1 MKESIIIQDLLYW
14 DLFDNL
20 SIEIKENDFVTVSG
34 PNNCGKTTLLR
45 ILNREIITD
54 NDILVFNN
62 DINMYRIKDYSEIVQ
77 CIIPEEES
85 FQEETLEEELLFY
98 SLDKKEIE
106 EVLKGLKCKKL
117 HKKKFASMNKKE
129 ILLSQLI
136 ITLVQKPQ
144 ILLIDQ
150 LSTILEEKETIEVL
164 KYLNSY
170 REKHNITILY
180 TTLNLLESLET
191 DQLYIINNGKI
202 DLSGKPIDVLQQDNK
217 INKIGLKIPFM
228 IDLSVKLKDYELID
242 EVELDKHRMVDM
254 LWK

>member
-1 MKESIIIQDLLYW
+1 MKKSIIIQDLLYW

-20 SIEIKENDFVTVSG
+20 SMEIKENDFVTISG

-45 ILNREIITD
+45 ILNREIITE
-54 NDILVFNN
+54 NNISILNN
-62 DINMYRIKDYSEIVQ
+62 DINTYRIKDYSEIVQ
-77 CIIPEEES
+77 SIIPDEEF
-85 FQEETLEEELLFY
+85 FQEETLEEELLLY
-98 SLDKKEIE
+98 NSEKNEIDE
-106 EVLKGLKCKKL
+106 ILKGLKCKKL

-136 ITLVQKPQ
+136 ITLAQKPQ

-150 LSTILEEKETIEVL
+150 LSTTLDEKETIEVL
-164 KYLNSY
+164 KYLNTY
-170 REKHNITILY
+170 RENHTITIIY

-191 DQLYIINNGKI
+191 DQLYIIHNGKI
-202 DLSGKPIDVLQQDNK
+202 ELSGNPIEVLQQDNI

-228 IDLSVKLKDYELID
+228 IDLSVKLKDYELIN

>member
-85 FQEETLEEELLFY
+85 FQEETLEEELLLY

-117 HKKKFASMNKKE
+117 HKKKFASMSKKE

>member
-85 FQEETLEEELLFY
+85 FQEETLEEELLLY

-106 EVLKGLKCKKL
+106 EVLKGLRCKKL
-117 HKKKFASMNKKE
+117 HKKKFASMSKKE

>member
-85 FQEETLEEELLFY
+85 FQEETLEEELLLY

>member
-20 SIEIKENDFVTVSG
+20 SIEIKENDFVTISG

-85 FQEETLEEELLFY
+85 FQEETLEEELLLY

-170 REKHNITILY
+170 REKHNTTILY

-242 EVELDKHRMVDM
+242 EVELDKHRMVDL

>member
-85 FQEETLEEELLFY
+85 FQEETLEEELLLY

-117 HKKKFASMNKKE
+117 NKKKFASMNKKE
-129 ILLSQLI
+129 KLLSQLI

-180 TTLNLLESLET
+180 ATLNLLESLET

>member
-1 MKESIIIQDLLYW
+1 MKRSIIIQDLSYW
-14 DLFDNL
+14 NLFGHISL
-20 SIEIKENDFVTVSG
+20 EIKENDFATISG

-45 ILNREIITD
+45 IINREIITE
-54 NDILVFNN
+54 NNINILNN
-62 DINMYRIKDYSEIVQ
+62 DINSYRIKDYSEIVQ

-85 FQEETLEEELLFY
+85 FQEETLEEELLLY
-98 SLDKKEIE
+98 NSEKKEIDE
-106 EVLKGLKCKKL
+106 ILKGLKCKKL

-136 ITLVQKPQ
+136 ITLIQKPQ

-150 LSTILEEKETIEVL
+150 LSIILEEKETIEVL
-164 KYLNSY
+164 KYLNIY
-170 REKHNITILY
+170 RGKHNITILY
-180 TTLNLLESLET
+180 TTLNLLESLEA

-202 DLSGKPIDVLQQDNK
+202 DISGKPIEVLQQDNR

-242 EVELDKHRMVDM
+242 EVELDKHRMVNM